1 MPRSQLA
8 MTVQVGSVEGVA
20 SATVRTD
27 PDLNLHGMLWRARM
41 PNLDDDVE
49 GILSCITEGRWES
62 QKNGTMI

>member
-1 MPRSQLA
+1 

-49 GILSCITEGRWES
+49 GILSCIT
-62 QKNGTMI
+62 